1 MRDRQF
7 GTVRNTMPRVAC
19 RGAGPFVYGCFSV
32 LNDTWIYR
40 TRRPSVH
47 VPCAMV
53 HGPVWY
59 LGITCNHVIH
69 GTLTIASRTQ
79 LDQGPAPDR
88 LDRRTRNGAIN
99 PWPFAPSLLA
109 SRNTSPM
116 PFGRVSRGVHARL
129 PKRADLPAPCR
140 MSRSRR
146 RSGRLC
152 GSHTAS
158 SPSEASP
165 ARSSR

>member
-19 RGAGPFVYGCFSV
+19 RGAGPFVYDLYTGV
-32 LNDTWIYR
+32 LNDTWIPY
-40 TRRPSVH
+40 P
-47 VPCAMV
+47 VPCAC
-53 HGPVWY
+53 PVWY